1 MNARHTQ
8 TANQFNTGALILAAA
23 MVGLLAIAFVL
34 GGTVL
39 GRGSSASGLEGS
51 EETITRATTDADEP
65 GSQIEEDA
73 VDSTASEAGDHGD
86 GAGADADDWLPG
98 GSSMAGGWGAADDA
112 SSGEGDASESGSA
125 APGGDTDAALPAPPA
140 TATAAPPAATA
151 SPAPATPTPVP
162 NARPEILEVV
172 PADGAIGIALNA
184 NVRVTFSEPMDKGS
198 VESAFKLTN
207 PALAGAFSWDVEARV
222 MTFNPNSNMTYGTN
236 A

>member
-73 VDSTASEAGDHGD
+73 EDSTASEAGDHGEGG
-86 GAGADADDWLPG
+86 GADDADDWLPG
-98 GSSMAGGWGAADDA
+98 GSTGGGSMAGGWGAADDA
-112 SSGEGDASESGSA
+112 GSGEGDG
-125 APGGDTDAALPAPPA
+125 
-140 TATAAPPAATA
+140 
-151 SPAPATPTPVP
+151 
-162 NARPEILEVV
+162 
-172 PADGAIGIALNA
+172 
-184 NVRVTFSEPMDKGS
+184 F
-198 VESAFKLTN
+198 
-207 PALAGAFSWDVEARV
+207 
-222 MTFNPNSNMTYGTN
+222 
-236 A
+236 